1 MTGEDR
7 VGVRDVGTDPD
18 SIVRVFTFQRPE
30 QRNPIDLETLY
41 ELDPLLA
48 DAADDERVRAFV
60 LTGEGPAFS
69 AGGDLR
75 GYLTLYQD
83 EAAFRDY
90 LERFAAVC
98 ARLEEADAITIAM
111 VNGACVAGG
120 LELALACDL
129 MVAADTATIADGHLV
144 FGQLPGAGGS
154 QRLCRAIGLQKAKE
168 LLLTGRTIDAAEASA
183 IGLVAEA
190 VPAADLERRVLEIAM
205 AAARHSRL
213 GVQRMKELIMLSQDE
228 DRSSALQA
236 EIDLVVDYA
245 TSSADA
251 TEGLHAFLERRPPR
265 WQGR

>member
-1 MTGEDR
+1 MTGGAR
-7 VGVRDVGTDPD
+7 VGLRDVTIDQHV
-18 SIVRVFTFQRPE
+18 VRILTFRRPE
-30 QRNPIDLETLY
+30 QRNPIDLATLE
-41 ELDPLLA
+41 ELAPLL
-48 DAADDERVRAFV
+48 DTAADDERVRIV
-60 LTGEGPAFS
+60 VVTGEGSAFS

-75 GYLTLYQD
+75 G
-83 EAAFRDY
+83 Y

-98 ARLEEADAITIAM
+98 ARLEATDMVTIAM

-129 MVAADTATIADGHLV
+129 VIAADDARIADGHLV
-144 FGQLPGAGGS
+144 VGQLPGAGGS

-168 LLLTGRTIDAAEASA
+168 LLLTGRTVTAAEAVA
-183 IGLVAEA
+183 IGLVAEV
-190 VPAADLERRVLEIAM
+190 VPAAELEARVIEVAA

-213 GVQRMKELIMLSQDE
+213 GVQRMKELIALSQDN
-228 DRSSALQA
+228 DRATALRA

-245 TSSADA
+245 TTTHDA

>member
-1 MTGEDR
+1 MTDEAR
-7 VGVRDVGTDPD
+7 VGVRDVETDD
-18 SIVRVFTFQRPE
+18 DRVVRVFTFQRPE
-30 QRNPIDLETLY
+30 QRNPIDLATLR

-48 DAADDERVRAFV
+48 AAAGDERVRAIV
-60 LTGEGPAFS
+60 VTGEGPAFS

-75 GYLTLYQD
+75 GYLTLYED
-83 EAAFRDY
+83 PSAFRDY

-98 ARLEEADAITIAM
+98 ARLEEIDVLTIAM

-120 LELALACDL
+120 LEIALACDL
-129 MVAADTATIADGHLV
+129 MVASDTATIADGHLV

-168 LLLTGRTIDAAEASA
+168 LLLTGRTIGAAEAAS

-190 VPAADLERRVLEIAM
+190 VPAADLEGRVMEIA
-205 AAARHSRL
+205 AASARHSRL
-213 GVQRMKELIMLSQDE
+213 GVQRMKELIVLSQDE
-228 DRSSALQA
+228 ERAAALQA
-236 EIDLVVDYA
+236 EMDLVVDYA
-245 TSSADA
+245 TSSVDA

>member
-1 MTGEDR
+1 MTDEAR
-7 VGVRDVGTDPD
+7 VGVRDVETDD
-18 SIVRVFTFQRPE
+18 DRVVRVFTFQRPE
-30 QRNPIDLETLY
+30 QRNPIDLATLR
-41 ELDPLLA
+41 ELDPLLTA
-48 DAADDERVRAFV
+48 AADDERVRAV
-60 LTGEGPAFS
+60 VVTGKGPAFS

-83 EAAFRDY
+83 PAAFRDY

-98 ARLEEADAITIAM
+98 ARLEELDLLTIAM

-129 MVAADTATIADGHLV
+129 MVASDTATIADGHLV

-168 LLLTGRTIDAAEASA
+168 LLLTGRTIGATEAAS

-190 VPAADLERRVLEIAM
+190 VPAADLESRVMEIAI

-213 GVQRMKELIMLSQDE
+213 GVQRMKELIVLSQDE
-228 DRSSALQA
+228 DRAAALQA
-236 EIDLVVDYA
+236 EMDLVVDYA

>member
-1 MTGEDR
+1 MTGGAR
-7 VGVRDVGTDPD
+7 VGLRDVTIDQHV
-18 SIVRVFTFQRPE
+18 VRILTFRRPE
-30 QRNPIDLETLY
+30 QRNPIDLATLE
-41 ELDPLLA
+41 ELAPLL
-48 DAADDERVRAFV
+48 DTAADDERVRIV
-60 LTGEGPAFS
+60 VVTGEGSAFS

-75 GYLTLYQD
+75 GYLHLYAD
-83 EAAFRDY
+83 PDAFRGY

-98 ARLEEADAITIAM
+98 ARLEATDMVTIAM

-129 MVAADTATIADGHLV
+129 VIAADDARIADGHLV

-168 LLLTGRTIDAAEASA
+168 LLLTGRTVTAAEAVA
-183 IGLVAEA
+183 IGLVAEV
-190 VPAADLERRVLEIAM
+190 VPAAELEARVIEVAA

-213 GVQRMKELIMLSQDE
+213 GVQRMKELIALSQDN
-228 DRSSALQA
+228 DRATALRA

-245 TSSADA
+245 TTTHDA

>member
-1 MTGEDR
+1 MTDDDR
-7 VGVRDVGTDPD
+7 VGVRDVETGDD
-18 SIVRVFTFQRPE
+18 HAVRVFTFQRPE
-30 QRNPIDLETLY
+30 QRNPIDLATLR

-48 DAADDERVRAFV
+48 AAVDDPRVRAVV
-60 LTGEGPAFS
+60 LTGQGPAFS

-75 GYLTLYQD
+75 GYVTLYED
-83 EAAFRDY
+83 PAAFRDY

-98 ARLEEADAITIAM
+98 TRLEAADVVTIAM

-129 MVAADTATIADGHLV
+129 MIAADTATIADGHLV

-168 LLLTGRTIDAAEASA
+168 LLLTGRTIDAAEAAA

-190 VPAADLERRVLEIAM
+190 VPAADLERRVIEIAS

-213 GVQRMKELIMLSQDE
+213 GVRRMKELIVLSQDE
-228 DRSSALQA
+228 DRATALQA
-236 EIDLVVDYA
+236 EMDLVVDYA
-245 TSSADA
+245 TSSQDA
-251 TEGLHAFLERRPPR
+251 TEGLQAFLERRPPR